1 MHGKP
6 AGRFSRSPLES
17 GADAETRRVLG
28 PSNVAPDAAA
38 HLEEAWR
45 KMRAAAVSTRQH
57 HRAEGAAVLDA
68 FERVDSERRESAPTS
83 RRRPGDRDDA
93 SSRPRMCSPA
103 EFKRAWF
110 ALGVRD
116 LSDAQVKAVFAKVG
130 HDARGN
136 MPYDVFVKALVLKS
150 GRVLGLE
157 HIKKGP
163 FEDADDARF
172 MGKITYPQCRRGVQA
187 PSDWLTAGRAIT
199 ARSASVPTLR
209 LEPDFAHGFPGR
221 GDLGNSLLQ
230 TNAGALAYY
239 VGALGVVYD
248 PRMHAQRFFRGH
260 TGMVRSIAAHPD
272 GETFATGQDGHNAV
286 ACVWSSTRRGPDGDL
301 QELARVVEPLGFSRA
316 FACVAFS
323 PDGAHLLTVGSDD
336 KHTVFLWDWKRH
348 TRGNTPPPLMSMPGM
363 QAAVP
368 AVWGAA
374 FNPHRRFL
382 SKVAKAAPK
391 PATSRAPFASGQAAF
406 GPAPPIASSARRAGH
421 NKKNSDGE
429 KKRPSATSSFEF
441 VTFGAKHVKLW
452 RLDGAGRWGGRPLRF
467 AGSAPF
473 SAHAAAFLPGGNL
486 LVGKDDGGLA
496 LFDLDTRALKRLVGR
511 RASHAD
517 AGAAPSVRDPARE
530 NTKGVRALAV
540 LESENA
546 VVSAG
551 ADGRILAWRLTEARD
566 DVEDT
571 PFEEIQLSHPM
582 GANHAPPR
590 IRSLAVVA
598 SRERADGADETSGRT
613 SASETAA
620 SREKKGVDERK
631 APAARAA
638 DRPWGVDGDDEPLP
652 PGRFP
657 TKPRG
662 VTPWALADETLAL
675 EETLEATSLASA
687 SASASGSASGSPLFS
702 RVACFAGTTACDLW
716 EADATRARV
725 RIAGAG
731 GTLDAVAWQPDAP
744 VCATLGSDGWV
755 RLCDAERRAQIAAE
769 DVGAGAA
776 GRSVAFSG
784 DGKLLAAG
792 FADGR
797 VAVLRA
803 RTLEAL
809 AETTP
814 VARERHR
821 REREPGWSESARES
835 GGARVE
841 ALAFSPD
848 STLLAAAGADRAV
861 RVFANVAG
869 AFALVATCAGH
880 SATVRAL
887 DWSEDGALLRS
898 QCVGGELLHWRAP
911 TFSRGDGEASD
922 ASAPCI
928 LKPFPGDVRDARW
941 RTHSATVGFPVMGIW
956 EPGRAASTRVVGAL
970 DRSPDARFVVAG
982 DDAGDLRVL
991 NYPCVARAAPSVDAR
1006 RAHGARVGAVAFS
1019 GDGAWVAS
1027 VGTADKTLVV
1037 WRARERTPGVQTLAR

>member
-1 MHGKP
+1 M
-6 AGRFSRSPLES
+6 
-17 GADAETRRVLG
+17 
-28 PSNVAPDAAA
+28 
-38 HLEEAWR
+38 
-45 KMRAAAVSTRQH
+45 
-57 HRAEGAAVLDA
+57 
-68 FERVDSERRESAPTS
+68 
-83 RRRPGDRDDA
+83 
-93 SSRPRMCSPA
+93 
-103 EFKRAWF
+103 
-110 ALGVRD
+110 
-116 LSDAQVKAVFAKVG
+116 
-130 HDARGN
+130 
-136 MPYDVFVKALVLKS
+136 
-150 GRVLGLE
+150 
-157 HIKKGP
+157 
-163 FEDADDARF
+163 
-172 MGKITYPQCRRGVQA
+172 
-187 PSDWLTAGRAIT
+187 
-199 ARSASVPTLR
+199 
-209 LEPDFAHGFPGR
+209 
-221 GDLGNSLLQ
+221 
-230 TNAGALAYY
+230 
-239 VGALGVVYD
+239 
-248 PRMHAQRFFRGH
+248 
-260 TGMVRSIAAHPD
+260 
-272 GETFATGQDGHNAV
+272 
-286 ACVWSSTRRGPDGDL
+286 
-301 QELARVVEPLGFSRA
+301 
-316 FACVAFS
+316 
-323 PDGAHLLTVGSDD
+323 
-336 KHTVFLWDWKRH
+336 
-348 TRGNTPPPLMSMPGM
+348 
-363 QAAVP
+363 
-368 AVWGAA
+368 
-374 FNPHRRFL
+374 
-382 SKVAKAAPK
+382 
-391 PATSRAPFASGQAAF
+391 
-406 GPAPPIASSARRAGH
+406 
-421 NKKNSDGE
+421 
-429 KKRPSATSSFEF
+429 
-441 VTFGAKHVKLW
+441 
-452 RLDGAGRWGGRPLRF
+452 
-467 AGSAPF
+467 
-473 SAHAAAFLPGGNL
+473 
-486 LVGKDDGGLA
+486 
-496 LFDLDTRALKRLVGR
+496 
-511 RASHAD
+511 
-517 AGAAPSVRDPARE
+517 
-530 NTKGVRALAV
+530 
-540 LESENA
+540 
-546 VVSAG
+546 
-551 ADGRILAWRLTEARD
+551 
-566 DVEDT
+566 
-571 PFEEIQLSHPM
+571 
-582 GANHAPPR
+582 
-590 IRSLAVVA
+590 
-598 SRERADGADETSGRT
+598 
-613 SASETAA
+613 
-620 SREKKGVDERK
+620 
-631 APAARAA
+631 
-638 DRPWGVDGDDEPLP
+638 
-652 PGRFP
+652 
-657 TKPRG
+657 
-662 VTPWALADETLAL
+662 TPWALADETLAL

>member
-1 MHGKP
+1 MWDTETHGKP
-6 AGRFSRSPLES
+6 AGRFARSPLES

-45 KMRAAAVSTRQH
+45 KMSAAAVSTRQH
-57 HRAEGAAVLDA
+57 HRAEGAAVLEA
-68 FERVDSERRESAPTS
+68 FERVESDRSKSAATS
-83 RRRPGDRDDA
+83 RRRPGGGGDA
-93 SSRPRMCSPA
+93 ASRRPRMCSPA

-116 LSDAQVKAVFAKVG
+116 LSDAQVRAVFWKIG
-130 HDARGN
+130 HDARGD
-136 MPYDVFVKALVLKS
+136 MPYDVFVKALVLKHA
-150 GRVLGLE
+150 RVLGLE
-157 HIKKGP
+157 RMKKGA

-172 MGKITYPQCRRGVQA
+172 EGKIAYPQCRRGVRP
-187 PSDWLTAGRAIT
+187 PSDWLSVGRAVT
-199 ARSASVPTLR
+199 ARSASVPTLEI
-209 LEPDFAHGFPGR
+209 EPDFAHGFPGR
-221 GDLGNSLLQ
+221 GDLGNSLHR
-230 TNAGALAYY
+230 TGDGALAYY
-239 VGALGVVYD
+239 VGTLGVVYD
-248 PRMHAQRFFRGH
+248 PRTHAQRFFRGH
-260 TGMVRSIAAHPD
+260 AGLVRSIAAHPD

-286 ACVWSSTRRGPDGDL
+286 ACVWSSKPERRTGRSAASDL
-301 QELARVVEPLGFSRA
+301 PELARVVEPLGFVRA
-316 FACVAFS
+316 FSCVAFS
-323 PDGAHLLTVGSDD
+323 PDGALLLTVGSDD
-336 KHTVFLWDWKRH
+336 KHTVFLWDWKKH
-348 TRGNTPPPLMSMPGM
+348 AKGNDHPPLMSMPGI

-368 AVWGAA
+368 AVWGAS
-374 FNPHRRFL
+374 FNPHRQFL
-382 SKVAKAAPK
+382 SVPVAAKQTRR
-391 PATSRAPFASGQAAF
+391 ATSQKPFASGQAAF
-406 GPAPPIASSARRAGH
+406 GPAPRETRSGP
-421 NKKNSDGE
+421 
-429 KKRPSATSSFEF
+429 RPSSHSFEF

-452 RLDGAGRWGGRPLRF
+452 RADGDGRWGGRPLRF
-467 AGSAPF
+467 DGFAPF

-496 LFDLDTRALKRLVGR
+496 LFDLEKRALKRLVPGGVPGG
-511 RASHAD
+511 SHESQSCAHFD
-517 AGAAPSVRDPARE
+517 AGAAPNVRNPARE
-530 NTKGVRALAV
+530 NTKGVRALAL
-540 LESENA
+540 LERENA

-551 ADGRILAWRLTEARD
+551 ADGRILAWRLNEARD
-566 DVEDT
+566 DIEDT

-598 SRERADGADETSGRT
+598 ARAESMESADGASAGKSGAG
-613 SASETAA
+613 SASEADA
-620 SREKKGVDERK
+620 VSREGVDGA

-638 DRPWGVDGDDEPLP
+638 DRPWGVEGDNEPLP

-662 VTPWALADETLAL
+662 VTPWALADESRAP
-675 EETLEATSLASA
+675 EETLERSSLASA
-687 SASASGSASGSPLFS
+687 SSASSSLFS
-702 RVACFAGTTACDLW
+702 RVTCFAGTTARDLW
-716 EADATRARV
+716 EANATRARV

-731 GTLDAVAWQPDAP
+731 GTLDAVAWMPDAP

-755 RLCDAERRAQIAAE
+755 RLCDAERRAQIAAA

-821 REREPGWSESARES
+821 RERDPGWSESRGPD

-848 STLLAAAGADRAV
+848 SALLAAAGADRVV

-869 AFALVATCAGH
+869 AFALAATCAGH

-911 TFSRGDGEASD
+911 
-922 ASAPCI
+922 AP
-928 LKPFPGDVRDARW
+928 KPGSNTAQTLRPYPGDARDVRW
-941 RTHSATVGFPVMGIW
+941 RTHTSTAGFEVMGVW
-956 EPGRAASTRVVGAL
+956 EPGRSANARAVGAI

-991 NYPCVARAAPSVDAR
+991 NYPCVVRSAPSNGTR
-1006 RAHGARVGAVAFS
+1006 RAHGARVGGVAFS

-1037 WRARERTPGVQTLAR
+1037 WKTSERARDDAAGARRS

>member
-1 MHGKP
+1 MWDTETHGKP
-6 AGRFSRSPLES
+6 AGRFGRSPLES
-17 GADAETRRVLG
+17 GADEETRRVLG

-68 FERVDSERRESAPTS
+68 FERVESERRESAPTS
-83 RRRPGDRDDA
+83 RVRPGDRDRDDG
-93 SSRPRMCSPA
+93 SRRTRMCSPA

-116 LSDAQVKAVFAKVG
+116 LSDAQVKAVFAQIG

-157 HIKKGP
+157 RIKKGA

-199 ARSASVPTLR
+199 ARSASMPTLA

-230 TNAGALAYY
+230 TKAGELAYY

-248 PRMHAQRFFRGH
+248 PRTHAQRFFRGH
-260 TGMVRSIAAHPD
+260 TGLVRSIAAHPD
-272 GETFATGQDGHNAV
+272 GETFATGQDGHNPV
-286 ACVWSSTRRGPDGDL
+286 ACVWSSRRGTGADGEL
-301 QELARVVEPLGFSRA
+301 PALARVVEPLGFCRA
-316 FACVAFS
+316 FVCVAFS
-323 PDGAHLLTVGSDD
+323 PDGRHLLTVGSDD
-336 KHTVFLWDWKRH
+336 KHTVFLWDWRKH
-348 TRGNTPPPLMSMPGM
+348 VGGDNPPPLMSMPGI

-368 AVWGAA
+368 AVWGAT
-374 FNPHRRFL
+374 FNPYRRFI
-382 SKVAKAAPK
+382 SARVAPPR
-391 PATSRAPFASGQAAF
+391 PATSQKPFASGQAAF
-406 GPAPPIASSARRAGH
+406 GPVAPIADRRSRSKGEASAS
-421 NKKNSDGE
+421 K
-429 KKRPSATSSFEF
+429 SSFEF

-452 RLDGAGRWGGRPLRF
+452 RADGDGRWGGRPLRF
-467 AGSAPF
+467 DGAKPF

-496 LFDLDTRALKRLVGR
+496 LFDLEKRSLKRLVGSQ
-511 RASHAD
+511 AHAD
-517 AGAAPSVRDPARE
+517 AGAAPNVRNPARE
-530 NTKGVRALAV
+530 NTKGVRALV
-540 LESENA
+540 LLEGENA

-551 ADGRILAWRLTEARD
+551 ADGRILAWRLTAARD

-571 PFEEIQLSHPM
+571 PFEEIQLQHPM

-598 SRERADGADETSGRT
+598 GENAPSADCSLSGPRESKKQSGT
-613 SASETAA
+613 ESASGFVPL
-620 SREKKGVDERK
+620 S
-631 APAARAA
+631 APRAA
-638 DRPWGVDGDDEPLP
+638 DRPWGVDGDNDELP

-662 VTPWALADETLAL
+662 VTPWALADTRDASVSQTRET
-675 EETLEATSLASA
+675 TSATSRSIQTG
-687 SASASGSASGSPLFS
+687 GSTSSSSSSLFS

-731 GTLDAVAWQPDAP
+731 GTLDAVAWMPGQIP

-755 RLCDAERRAQIAAE
+755 RLCDAERRAQIAAAN
-769 DVGAGAA
+769 VGAGAA
-776 GRSVAFSG
+776 GRSLAFSG

-803 RTLEAL
+803 RTLEFV

-814 VARERHR
+814 VKRERHR
-821 REREPGWSESARES
+821 REREPGWSESAPD
-835 GGARVE
+835 GFARVE
-841 ALAFSPD
+841 SLGFSPD
-848 STLLAAAGADRAV
+848 SALLAAAGADRVV

-911 TFSRGDGEASD
+911 EGAKTPKTQTLR
-922 ASAPCI
+922 
-928 LKPFPGDVRDARW
+928 PFPGDVRDVTW
-941 RTHSATVGFPVMGIW
+941 KTHNSTVGFPVMGVW
-956 EPGRAASTRVVGAL
+956 EPGRASNARVVGAI
-970 DRSPDARFVVAG
+970 DRSPDSRFVVAG

-991 NYPCVARAAPSVDAR
+991 NYPCVVRAAPGAKR
-1006 RAHGARVGAVAFS
+1006 RAHGARVGGVAFS

-1027 VGTADKTLVV
+1027 VGTADKTLVI
-1037 WRARERTPGVQTLAR
+1037 WKARERTP

>member
-1 MHGKP
+1 M
-6 AGRFSRSPLES
+6 
-17 GADAETRRVLG
+17 
-28 PSNVAPDAAA
+28 
-38 HLEEAWR
+38 
-45 KMRAAAVSTRQH
+45 
-57 HRAEGAAVLDA
+57 
-68 FERVDSERRESAPTS
+68 
-83 RRRPGDRDDA
+83 
-93 SSRPRMCSPA
+93 
-103 EFKRAWF
+103 
-110 ALGVRD
+110 
-116 LSDAQVKAVFAKVG
+116 
-130 HDARGN
+130 
-136 MPYDVFVKALVLKS
+136 
-150 GRVLGLE
+150 
-157 HIKKGP
+157 
-163 FEDADDARF
+163 
-172 MGKITYPQCRRGVQA
+172 
-187 PSDWLTAGRAIT
+187 
-199 ARSASVPTLR
+199 
-209 LEPDFAHGFPGR
+209 
-221 GDLGNSLLQ
+221 
-230 TNAGALAYY
+230 
-239 VGALGVVYD
+239 
-248 PRMHAQRFFRGH
+248 
-260 TGMVRSIAAHPD
+260 
-272 GETFATGQDGHNAV
+272 
-286 ACVWSSTRRGPDGDL
+286 
-301 QELARVVEPLGFSRA
+301 
-316 FACVAFS
+316 
-323 PDGAHLLTVGSDD
+323 
-336 KHTVFLWDWKRH
+336 
-348 TRGNTPPPLMSMPGM
+348 
-363 QAAVP
+363 
-368 AVWGAA
+368 
-374 FNPHRRFL
+374 
-382 SKVAKAAPK
+382 
-391 PATSRAPFASGQAAF
+391 
-406 GPAPPIASSARRAGH
+406 
-421 NKKNSDGE
+421 
-429 KKRPSATSSFEF
+429 
-441 VTFGAKHVKLW
+441 
-452 RLDGAGRWGGRPLRF
+452 
-467 AGSAPF
+467 
-473 SAHAAAFLPGGNL
+473 
-486 LVGKDDGGLA
+486 GKDDGGLA
-496 LFDLDTRALKRLVGR
+496 LFDLEKRALKRLVGR

-530 NTKGVRALAV
+530 NTKGVRALVV

-582 GANHAPPR
+582 GASHAPPR

-598 SRERADGADETSGRT
+598 SRACADGAGETSGRT
-613 SASETAA
+613 SASDAA
-620 SREKKGVDERK
+620 AWRENFGVDERK

-638 DRPWGVDGDDEPLP
+638 DRPWGVEGDDEPLP

-731 GTLDAVAWQPDAP
+731 GTLDAVAWHPDAP

-821 REREPGWSESARES
+821 REREPGWSESARAP

-848 STLLAAAGADRAV
+848 SALLAAAGADRAV

-898 QCVGGELLHWRAP
+898 QCVGGELLHWRAGA
-911 TFSRGDGEASD
+911 TFSRD
-922 ASAPCI
+922 ALGALGI
-928 LKPFPGDVRDARW
+928 LKPYPGDVRDARW

-956 EPGRAASTRVVGAL
+956 EPGRAAGTRVVGAL

-991 NYPCVARAAPSVDAR
+991 NYPCVARAAPSVEAR
-1006 RAHGARVGAVAFS
+1006 SAHGARVGAVAFS

-1037 WRARERTPGVQTLAR
+1037 WRAREVQTPGVQTRAR

>member
-1 MHGKP
+1 M
-6 AGRFSRSPLES
+6 
-17 GADAETRRVLG
+17 
-28 PSNVAPDAAA
+28 
-38 HLEEAWR
+38 
-45 KMRAAAVSTRQH
+45 
-57 HRAEGAAVLDA
+57 
-68 FERVDSERRESAPTS
+68 
-83 RRRPGDRDDA
+83 
-93 SSRPRMCSPA
+93 
-103 EFKRAWF
+103 
-110 ALGVRD
+110 
-116 LSDAQVKAVFAKVG
+116 
-130 HDARGN
+130 
-136 MPYDVFVKALVLKS
+136 
-150 GRVLGLE
+150 
-157 HIKKGP
+157 
-163 FEDADDARF
+163 
-172 MGKITYPQCRRGVQA
+172 
-187 PSDWLTAGRAIT
+187 
-199 ARSASVPTLR
+199 
-209 LEPDFAHGFPGR
+209 
-221 GDLGNSLLQ
+221 
-230 TNAGALAYY
+230 
-239 VGALGVVYD
+239 
-248 PRMHAQRFFRGH
+248 
-260 TGMVRSIAAHPD
+260 
-272 GETFATGQDGHNAV
+272 
-286 ACVWSSTRRGPDGDL
+286 
-301 QELARVVEPLGFSRA
+301 
-316 FACVAFS
+316 
-323 PDGAHLLTVGSDD
+323 
-336 KHTVFLWDWKRH
+336 
-348 TRGNTPPPLMSMPGM
+348 
-363 QAAVP
+363 
-368 AVWGAA
+368 
-374 FNPHRRFL
+374 
-382 SKVAKAAPK
+382 
-391 PATSRAPFASGQAAF
+391 
-406 GPAPPIASSARRAGH
+406 
-421 NKKNSDGE
+421 
-429 KKRPSATSSFEF
+429 
-441 VTFGAKHVKLW
+441 
-452 RLDGAGRWGGRPLRF
+452 
-467 AGSAPF
+467 
-473 SAHAAAFLPGGNL
+473 
-486 LVGKDDGGLA
+486 GKDDGGLA

-598 SRERADGADETSGRT
+598 SRERADGADETSRRT

-716 EADATRARV
+716 EADARARV
-725 RIAGAG
+725 RTSAPAHVGRG
-731 GTLDAVAWQPDAP
+731 GVAARRACVRHARLGRLGAP
-744 VCATLGSDGWV
+744 V
-755 RLCDAERRAQIAAE
+755 RRRAPRA
-769 DVGAGAA
+769 DRRRGCGAGAA

-784 DGKLLAAG
+784 DGKLLPRGSRTAASPCSARARSRRWQRPRRWRASATAG
-792 FADGR
+792 RGPVGR
-797 VAVLRA
+797 VRA
-803 RTLEAL
+803 SL
-809 AETTP
+809 A
-814 VARERHR
+814 
-821 REREPGWSESARES
+821 ARES
-835 GGARVE
+835 RHWRRWTAR
-841 ALAFSPD
+841 SPPP
-848 STLLAAAGADRAV
+848 ADRAV

-991 NYPCVARAAPSVDAR
+991 NYPCVARGAERGRAARPRRARGRRRLLGRRRVGRLGGNGGQDAR
-1006 RAHGARVGAVAFS
+1006 SVESARTNARSTNPRAVIRVI
-1019 GDGAWVAS
+1019 
-1027 VGTADKTLVV
+1027 VV
-1037 WRARERTPGVQTLAR
+1037 